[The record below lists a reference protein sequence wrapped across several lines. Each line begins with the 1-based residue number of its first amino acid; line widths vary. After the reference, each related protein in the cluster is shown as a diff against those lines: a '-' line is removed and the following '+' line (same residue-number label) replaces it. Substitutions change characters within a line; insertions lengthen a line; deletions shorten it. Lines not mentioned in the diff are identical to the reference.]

1 MFHLKL
7 VNYTF
12 KSVWVAEWPP
22 FGKKL
27 PARLTIICSHCLFSI
42 CNIIYFPFLDLR
54 KDLDI
59 DCSISRSLLFYY
71 FSSFFQVT
79 RTTLWSQISSKLG
92 QIQPW
97 TAELAVLERLK
108 KSFTYLRTIQNILM
122 TCWLSGVRSLPFGLL
137 VIQFYLLLNILNL
150 DCGY

>member
-7 VNYTF
+7 LIILLSRVGLQ
-12 KSVWVAEWPP
+12 SGHLL
-22 FGKKL
+22 GKKL

-97 TAELAVLERLK
+97 TAE
-108 KSFTYLRTIQNILM
+108 
-122 TCWLSGVRSLPFGLL
+122 
-137 VIQFYLLLNILNL
+137 
-150 DCGY
+150 